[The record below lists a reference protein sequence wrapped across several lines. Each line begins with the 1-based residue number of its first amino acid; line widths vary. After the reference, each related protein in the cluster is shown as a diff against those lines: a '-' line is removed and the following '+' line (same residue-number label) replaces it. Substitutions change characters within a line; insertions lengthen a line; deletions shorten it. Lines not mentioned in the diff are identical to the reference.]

1 MSQRSRIAPHYRVE
15 TAKPIV
21 CPLWVK
27 SRHLRCK
34 KACPLCPRKRTFG
47 DAKQMSVWVR
57 IRTPP
62 TGLDTFPPRL
72 ISLDLLFDCK
82 MRTQQAHRD
91 FHRKFEPIDFGFPAF
106 CWHNYSLCL
115 PRSHSCEGYRDG
127 AEKAKSIR
135 WQAQEEIQ
143 DRDPK
148 DGSAWGKKKNF
159 GRQGLGCL
167 SRGRGHYQRHR
178 PPAQ

>member
-1 MSQRSRIAPHYRVE
+1 MP
-15 TAKPIV
+15 TADSYSAAKKTV
-21 CPLWVK
+21 KCPLWV
-27 SRHLRCK
+27 
-34 KACPLCPRKRTFG
+34 
-47 DAKQMSVWVR
+47 R
-57 IRTPP
+57 IQHAANR
-62 TGLDTFPPRL
+62 LDTFPPRL
-72 ISLDLLFDCK
+72 ISLGLLFDCK
-82 MRTQQAHRD
+82 MRMQRAHRD

-106 CWHNYSLCL
+106 FWHNYPLCL

-148 DGSAWGKKKNF
+148 DGSAWCKKRKIPQACANF

-167 SRGRGHYQRHR
+167 SRGRRHRQRHR
-178 PPAQ
+178 PAAQ

>member
-1 MSQRSRIAPHYRVE
+1 MSAKCQQRTHTVQQRR
-15 TAKPIV
+15 
-21 CPLWVK
+21 PLN
-27 SRHLRCK
+27 
-34 KACPLCPRKRTFG
+34 
-47 DAKQMSVWVR
+47 VR
-57 IRTPP
+57 YGSEFSTLP

-72 ISLDLLFDCK
+72 ISLGLLFDCK
-82 MRTQQAHRD
+82 MRMQRAHRD

-106 CWHNYSLCL
+106 CWHNYPLCL

-148 DGSAWGKKKNF
+148 DGSAWGKKRKIPQACANF

-167 SRGRGHYQRHR
+167 SRGRRHRQRHR
-178 PPAQ
+178 PAAQ